1 MTTIPQGD
9 RRISAET
16 NDLSRLEAIA
26 SRIRNRVFEH
36 VLANDGGYLSQAM
49 SSADIFAALYGTVL
63 KLGPVTGDTLPGD
76 FSGVPG
82 PANPHYRSGGRFNG
96 ERSAEGDVFL
106 FSPAHYA
113 LVLYAALIEVG
124 RLDSAALGEFNVDG
138 STMEMIGAEHSPGVE
153 TTTGSLAQALSQ
165 ACGIALARKM
175 RAESGRTW
183 VFMSDGEF
191 QEGQT
196 WEALAFAS
204 FHGLS
209 GLRAVVDA
217 NGQQCDGPMVD
228 VCNVEP
234 LKQRIEA
241 FGCRAVEVDGHDIA
255 ALVSAM
261 NDPVEVPLVVV
272 ARTNPAH
279 TLPVSKEHAP
289 GHYLRFKSPDERA
302 RYEAFYTDRMVTI

>member
-1 MTTIPQGD
+1 MTTTPQGD
-9 RRISAET
+9 RAGT
-16 NDLSRLEAIA
+16 NDLSGLEGIA

-36 VLANDGGYLSQAM
+36 VMANDGGYLSQAM
-49 SSADIFAALYGTVL
+49 SSADIFAALYGDVL
-63 KLGPVTGDTLPGD
+63 QLGPVIGDKLPGD

-82 PANPHYRSGGRFNG
+82 PANPDYRSGGRFNG
-96 ERSAEGDVFL
+96 ERSASSDVFL

-113 LVLYAALIEVG
+113 LVLYAALIEAD
-124 RLDSAALGEFNVDG
+124 RLDPAALGDFNLDG

-204 FHGLS
+204 FHRLG

-217 NGQQCDGPMVD
+217 NGQQCDGPMDGVG
-228 VCNVEP
+228 NVEP
-234 LKQRIEA
+234 LKERIEA
-241 FGCRAVEVDGHDIA
+241 FGCCAVEVDGHDLA

-261 NDPVEVPLVVV
+261 NDPVDAPLVVV

-279 TLPVSKEHAP
+279 TLPVSQEQAP
-289 GHYLRFKSPDERA
+289 GHYLRFKSPDEQA
-302 RYEAFYTDRMVTI
+302 RYLAFYNDRMVTI